1 MAKGSSEMQ
10 DTHDTD
16 GDMRLSIDQAV
27 RFAIELQ
34 QKGQLDKAEGIYQ
47 DILGKIPGHPD
58 ALHFY
63 GILEFQRNRTAQ
75 AIEKISAAIAAS
87 PDYMDAHNNLGNI
100 YMESRRLEEA
110 EAEYRRTVELA
121 PQHVGALNNLGT
133 VLRALGRFNEA
144 ESIFRDTLKDHA
156 DFFPLHYNLGN
167 LLYQKGAEEEA
178 VDHYFKA
185 VVLDPDQSRSKIR
198 LGLALIKL
206 GRRDEAEQVYRDWL
220 EKEPDNPEAR
230 HMLAACSGE
239 AVPGR
244 APDAYVKTLFNRFAD
259 SFEEQL
265 NILEYKAPEFVA
277 SAVAAHCGQPEHRL
291 AILDAGCGTGL
302 CGPLLKPFAS
312 RLDGVDLSPGMLKKA
327 GVSGLY
333 DHLAESDLTEYI
345 HRHHGVY
352 DVIVAADVFCYF
364 GDLED
369 VFAAAADAVR
379 AGGRFVFSVERM
391 DGDSAAKNADYQIIP
406 QGRYTHSEA
415 YLRRIA
421 DQNGW
426 ESESI
431 RHEILR
437 KEMGRPVEGLVVTLG
452 KKSQK
457 RS

>member
-1 MAKGSSEMQ
+1 MQ
-10 DTHDTD
+10 NKHEAD
-16 GDMRLSIDQAV
+16 GDTRLSIDQAV

-34 QKGQLDKAEGIYQ
+34 QKGQLNKAEGIYQ
-47 DILGKIPGHPD
+47 DILAKIPDHQD
-58 ALHFY
+58 VLHFY
-63 GILEFQRNRTAQ
+63 GILEFQRSRTDQ
-75 AIEKISAAIAAS
+75 AIEKISAAIAAA

-100 YMESRRLEEA
+100 YMENRRLEEA

-121 PQHVGALNNLGT
+121 PRHVGALNNLGT
-133 VLRALGRFNEA
+133 VLRALGRFDEA

-178 VDHYFKA
+178 VEHYFRA

-206 GRRDEAEQVYRDWL
+206 GRREEAEQLYRDWL
-220 EKEPDNPEAR
+220 EKEPDNPEAQ

-244 APDAYVKTLFNRFAD
+244 ASDAYVKTLFNRFAD

-265 NILEYKAPEFVA
+265 NILAYKAPEFVTG
-277 SAVAAHCGQPEHRL
+277 AVATHYGEPENSL

-302 CGPLLKPFAS
+302 CGPLLKPFAF

-327 GVSGLY
+327 DASGIY
-333 DHLAESDLTEYI
+333 DRLTESDLTGYI
-345 HRHHGVY
+345 QGHSGVY
-352 DVIVAADVFCYF
+352 DVIVAADVLCYF

-369 VFAAAADAVR
+369 VFAAVADALKPS
-379 AGGRFVFSVERM
+379 GRFVFTVERAEP
-391 DGDSAAKNADYQIIP
+391 DTNKNNGDYHIIP

-415 YLRRIA
+415 YIRRIA
-421 DQNGW
+421 NQKGLT
-426 ESESI
+426 SESI
-431 RHEILR
+431 TRDVLR
-437 KEMGRPVEGLVVTLG
+437 KEMGRPVDGLVVTLA
-452 KKSQK
+452 
-457 RS
+457 RA